1 MADEPKVNITLT
13 DVYVKLC
20 ALEER
25 VHDMTPQGQLIKD
38 HESRLRQLE
47 RWRYALPTSLFLAV
61 ASVILAIVEAKP

>member
-38 HESRLRQLE
+38 HETRLRQLE
-47 RWRYALPTSLFLAV
+47 RWKYALPSSLMLAL
-61 ASVILAIVEAKP
+61 ASVVIAILEAKP